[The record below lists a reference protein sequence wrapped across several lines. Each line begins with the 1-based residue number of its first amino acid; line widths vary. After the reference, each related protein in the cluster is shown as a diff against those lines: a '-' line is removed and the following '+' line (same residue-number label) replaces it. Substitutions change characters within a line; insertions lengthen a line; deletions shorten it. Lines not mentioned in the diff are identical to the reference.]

1 MNLRVREKCTLD
13 VGDELG
19 ILLNI
24 KTHIPD
30 EDLKKGEMLYD
41 DDYKHSYSITYR
53 LKDKCIGGSDFTLDE
68 GEYPDYVDDIVG
80 CINEEM
86 EESFPEVTDYEIFDV
101 DNTGEFRKA
110 KVRIKAVKI

>member
-1 MNLRVREKCTLD
+1 MRFKTSDIKEYTHEQFWERE
-13 VGDELG
+13 
-19 ILLNI
+19 IF
-24 KTHIPD
+24 
-30 EDLKKGEMLYD
+30 
-41 DDYKHSYSITYR
+41 R
-53 LKDKCIGGSDFTLDE
+53 LFTLDE